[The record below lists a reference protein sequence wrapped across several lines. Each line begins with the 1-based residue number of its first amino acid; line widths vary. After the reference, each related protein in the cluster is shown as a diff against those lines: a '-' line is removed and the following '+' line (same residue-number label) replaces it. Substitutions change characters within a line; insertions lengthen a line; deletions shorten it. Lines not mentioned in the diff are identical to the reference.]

1 MIGLRILSPIESRI
15 KIFEKIRDIPYAVIP
30 EFIDPER
37 GPVGILTK
45 NNGSCSPKHF
55 LLGIMYR
62 KLEIPIKY
70 VSYPFYW
77 GELDADAP
85 LNVRKLADEMPLGY
99 HVACKAYINERWM
112 LIDATWDP
120 PLKRVGFPVNEVWD
134 GVSDT
139 INAVKSHEEIV
150 HENEHE
156 RMEYLNTK
164 TAWYREKEKTLS
176 NEFYNKFNNWLEEVR
191 KQVH

>member
-1 MIGLRILSPIESRI
+1 MAQEIVLEKFNDWTKNLSPIESRI

-120 PLKRVGFPVNEVWD
+120 PMKKVGFPVNEWD
-134 GVSDT
+134 GFSNT
-139 INAVKSHEEIV
+139 ENAVKPLQEVTHRDTEDKFRF
-150 HENEHE
+150 N
-156 RMEYLNTK
+156 
-164 TAWYREKEKTLS
+164 KE
-176 NEFYNKFNNWLEEVR
+176 FNLR
-191 KQVH
+191 L